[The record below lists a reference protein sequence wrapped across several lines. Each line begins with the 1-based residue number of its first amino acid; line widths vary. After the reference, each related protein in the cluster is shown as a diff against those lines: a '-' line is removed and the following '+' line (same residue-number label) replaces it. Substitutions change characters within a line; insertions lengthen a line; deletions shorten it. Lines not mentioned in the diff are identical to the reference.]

1 MAPML
6 NRRGAILGLG
16 GLTALWAVPVV
27 AQAQGQAVLAWQPK
41 GLSVD
46 LARTLSAVCERI
58 VPATDTP
65 GAGAAGVPQSIDK
78 ALVDWAVPSD
88 AEKLRAGLGKLDADA
103 QARHGRPYALL
114 LVADQDAL
122 LAQAEAESRT
132 QPAGTPL
139 HWFPM
144 LRELVTG
151 AYFTSEIG
159 ATQALRYDPVPG
171 AYRGCVPLREIGR
184 AWAT

>member
-1 MAPML
+1 M
-6 NRRGAILGLG
+6 
-16 GLTALWAVPVV
+16 
-27 AQAQGQAVLAWQPK
+27 
-41 GLSVD
+41 
-46 LARTLSAVCERI
+46 
-58 VPATDTP
+58 PATDTP
-65 GAGAAGVPQSIDK
+65 GAVAAGVPQAIDR
-78 ALVDWAVPSD
+78 ALVDWAVPAD
-88 AEKLRAGLGKLDADA
+88 AERLRAGLGKLDGDA

-114 LVADQDAL
+114 LVADQDAM
-122 LAQAEAESRT
+122 LAQAEAEWRA
-132 QPAGTPL
+132 QPAGAPM

-171 AYRGCVPLREIGR
+171 AYRACVPLREIGR